1 MNPQNRQLIRFLLL
15 IATALFVFGHWST
28 GCGTPAGVTE
38 VTIQNLQYNP
48 ANLTIKKG
56 DTVRWTNKDQ
66 TAHTSTSDDFQAG
79 QDNPPA
85 AWDSQ
90 PLNPGQTFD
99 HQFDT
104 AGTFPYHCSVH
115 NYLKGTI
122 TVEE

>member
-1 MNPQNRQLIRFLLL
+1 M
-15 IATALFVFGHWST
+15 FGHWST
-28 GCGTPAGVTE
+28 GCGTPAGVTA

-48 ANLTIKKG
+48 ADLTIKKG

-79 QDNPPA
+79 RDNPPT

-99 HQFDT
+99 RQFDT